1 MPTRI
6 KSRRNENASFIFYK
20 TFYQAVEGRRIN
32 LQQTITEKLKAMMR
46 DPFLIIPGIFC
57 LIESDIMYQLYM

>member
-1 MPTRI
+1 MHLL
-6 KSRRNENASFIFYK
+6 SFRNILS
-20 TFYQAVEGRRIN
+20 GCRRIN